1 MANLY
6 WRGEKAPQNETR
18 EALMREL
25 VECTDDAFDVK
36 FSSDGAGAHVIV
48 YVEAENQR
56 RDPYQWKKRLPPKFM
71 GWRLLI
77 IFVPPTYIVE
87 ILNWIRGD

>member
-6 WRGEKAPQNETR
+6 WRGQKAPQNETR

-25 VECTDDAFDVK
+25 VDCTDDTFDVK

-48 YVEAENQR
+48 YVEAPSHR
-56 RDPYQWKKRLPPKFM
+56 RDPYDWKKRLPPKFM

-77 IFVPPTYIVE
+77 IFVPPTYIKE